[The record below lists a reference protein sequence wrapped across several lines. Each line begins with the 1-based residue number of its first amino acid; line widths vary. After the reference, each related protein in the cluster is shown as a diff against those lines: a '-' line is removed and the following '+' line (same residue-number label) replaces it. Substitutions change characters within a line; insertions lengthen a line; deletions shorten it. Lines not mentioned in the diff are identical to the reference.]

1 MAQKMMENRKAQ
13 VAVWVILAVFI
24 VGAVVLY
31 FAVSGG
37 KKILPVFQE
46 SVDPQPYIARCVRQA
61 ANGALDRMLPQG
73 GFVEPAPH
81 VAYQGRNVTY
91 VCMTASRYEPCV
103 MQHPMYAEEVRAE
116 LQKVIEPEIEECFLT
131 LKEELERRDAN
142 VELGGQRVHVEL
154 IPQRVQIAVE
164 RKMSVDEKG
173 AGKRYERFDTALAHP
188 VYDLALV
195 ATEIAN
201 QEATYCSFEYVGYM
215 MLYPAF
221 DIRKVA
227 LSDGTKVY
235 TIKDSS
241 SSQALTI
248 ATRGCVIPPGI

>member
-1 MAQKMMENRKAQ
+1 MAQKINQRAQ

-24 VGAVVLY
+24 VGAIMLY

-46 SVDPQPYIARCVRQA
+46 SIEPQPYMARCVRQA
-61 ANGALDRMLPQG
+61 ASDALEKMLPQG
-73 GFVEPAPH
+73 GFVVPTPRA
-81 VAYQGRNVTY
+81 AYRGRNVTY
-91 VCMTASRYEPCV
+91 VCMTTARYEPCV
-103 MQHPMYAEEVRAE
+103 MQHPLYVEEVRAE
-116 LQKVIEPEIEECFLT
+116 LQRVIGPEIDECFLT
-131 LKEELERRDAN
+131 LKEELEQRGTS
-142 VELGGQRVHVEL
+142 VEIGEQRVHVEL
-154 IPQRVQIAVE
+154 SPQRVQIAVE
-164 RKMSVDEKG
+164 RKMRTEEKG
-173 AGKRYERFDTALAHP
+173 RNRAFERFDTAIAHP

-201 QEATYCSFEYVGYM
+201 QEAIYCSFEYLGYM

-221 DIRKVA
+221 DIQKVA

-235 TIKDSS
+235 TIKDIA